1 MMTPETNTAVL
12 LKLQELQPYIP
23 LLARMIDK
31 LNRAGATGGDDKA
44 RTDQL
49 TKLNSLYSVIHNKNM
64 KVPLQTL
71 EKCHTALRKLFEKDT
86 PSKFYKIQ
94 VVLLNKEV
102 LGGPKSA
109 LIREVSLHVMLRY
122 FKQ

>member
-64 KVPLQTL
+64 KYYIVVIIVIVIIIVVVVIIVVVIMLEFLCKLWKNVTL
-71 EKCHTALRKLFEKDT
+71 
-86 PSKFYKIQ
+86 P
-94 VVLLNKEV
+94 
-102 LGGPKSA
+102 
-109 LIREVSLHVMLRY
+109 
-122 FKQ
+122 